1 MNAPLQKA
9 PIPLPQL
16 GAGEAFP
23 DVNIQ
28 HELSDEMPGL
38 VAVGGALD
46 VATLKRA
53 YSQGIFPW
61 FSAGATDF
69 VVEHRPAHG
78 AEGGGF

>member
-1 MNAPLQKA
+1 MQKPLV
-9 PIPLPQL
+9 PLPQL

-46 VATLKRA
+46 VKTLKHA

-61 FSAGATDF
+61 FGAGQ
-69 VVEHRPAHG
+69 PIYGG
-78 AEGGGF
+78 APTRAWC